1 MVSQPVERTVTDH
14 EIFTART
21 QAVKSVDVKAR
32 VTGYLTKLLFV
43 DGTDVKEG
51 DVLFEIDDRPYAAK
65 LAEAEANLQFA
76 KAALAT
82 AQAEYD
88 IGLDVQKINTAAI
101 SIAEL
106 DMRLGERDE
115 AAASVKRAEASLQD
129 AQLNYSWCRV
139 TAPISGRI
147 NRHFVDVGNLVSA
160 DVTTLTNIVSLKP
173 MWAYFDVDENTL
185 LSYQALVESGAVK
198 SARKNLLPVDMA
210 LEDNKG
216 FPFAGVIDFVSNQ
229 LDPNTGSIRLR
240 AEFPNADQNLLAG
253 MFGRICVPS
262 SAPHQALLVND
273 QAIGTNQGQK
283 FILVVN
289 NQHEV
294 EYRPVDTGQL
304 HDSLREVMRF
314 RSVTEPGPQG
324 KDITKQV
331 EVLNPQ
337 DLVIV
342 DGLQRVRPAEKV
354 EVRLVNMT
362 TLLVQPQAASNSAT
376 KAH

>member
-1 MVSQPVERTVTDH
+1 MHPANDDKIRSRYATHACGALLAVAMLAAQGCKEKHPPLAATAPPVVMVSQPVERTVTDH

-160 DVTTLTNIVSLKP
+160 DVTTLTNIVS
-173 MWAYFDVDENTL
+173 
-185 LSYQALVESGAVK
+185 
-198 SARKNLLPVDMA
+198 
-210 LEDNKG
+210 
-216 FPFAGVIDFVSNQ
+216 
-229 LDPNTGSIRLR
+229 
-240 AEFPNADQNLLAG
+240 
-253 MFGRICVPS
+253 
-262 SAPHQALLVND
+262 
-273 QAIGTNQGQK
+273 
-283 FILVVN
+283 
-289 NQHEV
+289 
-294 EYRPVDTGQL
+294 
-304 HDSLREVMRF
+304 
-314 RSVTEPGPQG
+314 
-324 KDITKQV
+324 
-331 EVLNPQ
+331 
-337 DLVIV
+337 
-342 DGLQRVRPAEKV
+342 
-354 EVRLVNMT
+354 
-362 TLLVQPQAASNSAT
+362 
-376 KAH
+376 